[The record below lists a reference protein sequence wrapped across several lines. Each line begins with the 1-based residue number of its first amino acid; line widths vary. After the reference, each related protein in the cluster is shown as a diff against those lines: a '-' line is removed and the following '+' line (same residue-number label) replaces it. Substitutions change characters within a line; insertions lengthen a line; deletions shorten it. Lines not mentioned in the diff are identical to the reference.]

1 MVDIKREDLT
11 LQDWTKGISADEFA
25 WGSYFY
31 SEWIQTWYN
40 TKWFKL
46 GHRLDSEVLNYRS
59 DGYPVALSPSGFYWM
74 TAFTHDWRLETQETY
89 NGSLNGDW
97 DMDWGWAL
105 YAKLANITTSWVN
118 WVTYWTKAI
127 AIRKS
132 YIDVVDFDWLFR
144 PAQDLLTNTHLSD
157 NAGWTV
163 WTWWTITDD
172 WAEHTSWTWTL
183 TTTFTTT
190 DSTRVRI
197 AVKVRNV
204 TTWSFTLNV
213 GSLTET
219 VKNDWWYVMYAIA
232 NTWEAA
238 TLTITPTNN
247 FDWTVEIANVHE
259 VDTSKVEVAKA
270 EITTSDTHPCVL
282 RWWELYIGSW
292 NKVDI
297 ISLKDWWVI
306 TKSLVDENETI
317 VDIVQQA
324 WNLIIWTTDGFNSR
338 QYYWNWVDSIASEA
352 IEWKWLIIKAVANTE
367 TVCYVLTTSWDSTG
381 SIEWYQY
388 RLYAVSG
395 YQRSLLANKMY
406 FPNSQRNL
414 DQEQYNFQKKFDFND
429 VESSK
434 SMCMY
439 LDSLFIPWCDGI
451 YKYWNEIPWMRT
463 VWSRPIR
470 YPLGSHRILLQQ
482 RWLYFCMSYQL
493 EQTNYIWQINEQRYL
508 SNGYLVTEWIYRDKI
523 GTRKNIEKLKIWY
536 KNVASED
543 GNIKVYAIVDDD
555 YFWRF
560 TVSWVTNR
568 PAVWDTYTVAHQ
580 TTWEVIA
587 VDKNNNIIT
596 FRTVNNLGSYLGQS
610 ANSLSKVSW
619 DGDASITIEWYDN
632 MCLIKTIESEK
643 QGYWADL
650 IFGKDFVNNYMP
662 YWYKLQLVIELN
674 TIDSKLTP
682 EIYEISIN
690 SDITDI
696 VL

>member
-1 MVDIKREDLT
+1 MVDIKRQDLT

-31 SEWIQTWYN
+31 SEWVQTWYN

-46 GHRLDSEVLNYRS
+46 GYRLDSEVLNYRS
-59 DGYPVALSPSGFYWM
+59 DWYPVALSPSWFYWI

-89 NGSLNGDW
+89 NGSVNGDW

-105 YAKLANITTSWVN
+105 YAKLANLTTNWVN
-118 WVTYWTKAI
+118 WITYWTKAI
-127 AIRKS
+127 ALRQS
-132 YIDVVDFDWLFR
+132 YVDVVDFDWLFN
-144 PAQDLLTNTHLSD
+144 PASELLTNTHLSD

-163 WTWWTITDD
+163 GTWWTITDN
-172 WAEHTSWTWTL
+172 WAVHTSWTWTL
-183 TTTFTTT
+183 TTDFT
-190 DSTRVRI
+190 STASNRVRI

-204 TTWSFTLNV
+204 TTWSFTMNV

-219 VKNDWWYVMYAIA
+219 VRTEWWYVMYAIV
-232 NTWEAA
+232 NSWNSA

-247 FDWTVEIANVHE
+247 FDWTIEIANVHE
-259 VDTSKVEVAKA
+259 VDTSKVEVGKA
-270 EITTSDTHPCVL
+270 EITTSDEHPCVL
-282 RWWELYIGSW
+282 WWWELYIGSW

-297 ISLKDWWVI
+297 VNLRDWWVI

-317 VDIVQQA
+317 VDITQQA
-324 WNLIIWTTDGFNSR
+324 WNLIIRATDGFNSR
-338 QYYWNWVDSIASEA
+338 QYYWNWVDAVATEV
-352 IEWKWLIIKAVANTE
+352 IEWKWLIIKWVTNTE
-367 TVCYVLTTSWDSTG
+367 TVCYVLTTSWATTWSV
-381 SIEWYQY
+381 EWYQY

-395 YQRSLLANKMY
+395 YQRNLLANKMY

-463 VWSRPIR
+463 VRSRPIR
-470 YPLGSHRILLQQ
+470 YPLWASRILLQQ
-482 RWLYFCMSYQL
+482 RWLYFCMSYTL
-493 EQTNYIWQINEQRYL
+493 DGVNYIWQINEQSYL
-508 SNGYLVTEWIYRDKI
+508 SNWYLVSEWIYWDKI
-523 GTRKNIEKLKIWY
+523 GTRKNIEKMKIWY

-560 TVSWVTNR
+560 KVTWITNR
-568 PAVWDTYTVAHQ
+568 PTVWAVYNVANQ
-580 TTWEVIA
+580 TTAEVIS
-587 VDKNNNIIT
+587 VDKTNNLIT
-596 FRTVNNLGSYLGQS
+596 FRTLNNLWSYLWQS
-610 ANSLSKVSW
+610 NTTLTKVSW
-619 DGDASITIEWYDN
+619 EWDDSITTAWYDN

-643 QGYWADL
+643 QWYGSDL
-650 IFGKDFVNNYMP
+650 IFWKDFVNNYMP

-674 TIDSKLTP
+674 SIDSKLTP

>member
-1 MVDIKREDLT
+1 MVDVKREDLT

-31 SEWIQTWYN
+31 SEWVQTWYN

-46 GHRLDSEVLNYRS
+46 WYRLDSDVLNYRN

-105 YAKLANITTSWVN
+105 YAKLANITTNWVN
-118 WVTYWTKAI
+118 WITYWTQAI

-132 YIDVVDFDWLFR
+132 YVDVVDFDWLFN
-144 PAQDLLTNTHLSD
+144 PANELLSNTHLSD
-157 NAGWTV
+157 DAGWTV
-163 WTWWTITDD
+163 WTWWNITEN

-183 TTTFTTT
+183 ITDFTTT
-190 DSTRVRI
+190 DSSRVRI

-204 TTWSFTLNV
+204 TKWNFTLNV

-219 VKNDWWYVMYAIA
+219 VKDDWWYVMYAIA
-232 NTWEAA
+232 NTWTPA

-297 ISLKDWWVI
+297 ISLKDWGVI

-317 VDIVQQA
+317 VDITQQA

-352 IEWKWLIIKAVANTE
+352 IEWKWLVIKWVTNTE
-367 TVCYVLTTSWDSTG
+367 TVCYVLTTSWATTWSV
-381 SIEWYQY
+381 EWYQY

-406 FPNSQRNL
+406 FPNSQDNL

-429 VESSK
+429 VQSSK

-482 RWLYFCMSYQL
+482 RWLYFCISYQL
-493 EQTNYIWQINEQRYL
+493 HQTNYIWQINEQRYL
-508 SNGYLVTEWIYRDKI
+508 SNGYLVTEWIYRDKLW
-523 GTRKNIEKLKIWY
+523 TRKNIEKLKIWY

-543 GNIKVYAIVDDD
+543 WNIKVYAIVDDD

-560 TVSWVTNR
+560 KVDWITNR
-568 PAVWDTYTVAHQ
+568 PTVWAVYNVANQ
-580 TTWEVIA
+580 TTAEVIN
-587 VDKNNNIIT
+587 VDEDNNLIT
-596 FRTVNNLGSYLGQS
+596 FRTLNNLWSYLWQS
-610 ANSLSKVSW
+610 NTTLTKVSGEW
-619 DGDASITIEWYDN
+619 DDSITTEWYDN

-643 QGYWADL
+643 QGYGSDL
-650 IFGKDFVNNYMP
+650 VFGKDFVNNYMP

-690 SDITDI
+690 SDVTDI
-696 VL
+696 IL

>member
-1 MVDIKREDLT
+1 MVDVKREDLT

-31 SEWIQTWYN
+31 AEWIQTWYN

-46 GHRLDSEVLNYRS
+46 GYRLDSEVLNYRS
-59 DGYPVALSPSGFYWM
+59 DWYPVALSPSWFYWI

-89 NGSLNGDW
+89 NGSLIWDW

-105 YAKLANITTSWVN
+105 YAKLANLSTNWVN
-118 WVTYWTKAI
+118 GITYWTKAI
-127 AIRKS
+127 ALRQS
-132 YIDVVDFDWLFR
+132 YVDVVDFDWLFN
-144 PAQDLLTNTHLSD
+144 PANELLSNTHLSD

-163 WTWWTITDD
+163 WAWWTITDN

-183 TTTFTTT
+183 TTDFT
-190 DSTRVRI
+190 STASNRVRI

-204 TTWSFTLNV
+204 TTWNITLNV

-219 VKNDWWYVMYAIA
+219 VRTEWWYVMYAIVNSW
-232 NTWEAA
+232 NTA

-247 FDWTVEIANVHE
+247 FDWTIEIANVHE
-259 VDTSKVEVAKA
+259 VDTSKVEVGKA
-270 EITTSDTHPCVL
+270 EITTSDEHPCVL
-282 RWWELYIGSW
+282 WWWELYIGSW

-297 ISLKDWWVI
+297 VNLRDWWVI

-317 VDIVQQA
+317 VDITQQA
-324 WNLIIWTTDGFNSR
+324 WNLIIRATDGFNSR
-338 QYYWNWVDSIASEA
+338 QYYWNWVDAVATEV
-352 IEWKWLIIKAVANTE
+352 IEWKWLIIKWVTNTE
-367 TVCYVLTTSWDSTG
+367 TVCYVLTTSWATTWSV
-381 SIEWYQY
+381 EWYQY

-395 YQRSLLANKMY
+395 YQRNLLANKMY

-470 YPLGSHRILLQQ
+470 YPLWASRILLQQ
-482 RWLYFCMSYQL
+482 RWLYFCMSYTL
-493 EQTNYIWQINEQRYL
+493 DWVNYIWQINEQRYL
-508 SNGYLVTEWIYRDKI
+508 SNWYLVSEWIYWDKI
-523 GTRKNIEKLKIWY
+523 GTRKNIEKMKIWY

-560 TVSWVTNR
+560 KVTWVTNR
-568 PAVWDTYTVAHQ
+568 PTVWAVYNVANQ
-580 TTWEVIA
+580 TTAEVIN
-587 VDKNNNIIT
+587 VDKDNNLIT
-596 FRTVNNLGSYLGQS
+596 FRTLNNLWSYLWQS
-610 ANSLSKVSW
+610 NTTLTKVSW
-619 DGDASITIEWYDN
+619 EWDDSITTAWYDN
-632 MCLIKTIESEK
+632 MCLIKTIESDK

-674 TIDSKLTP
+674 TSDSKLTP

>member
-1 MVDIKREDLT
+1 
-11 LQDWTKGISADEFA
+11 
-25 WGSYFY
+25 
-31 SEWIQTWYN
+31 
-40 TKWFKL
+40 
-46 GHRLDSEVLNYRS
+46 
-59 DGYPVALSPSGFYWM
+59 
-74 TAFTHDWRLETQETY
+74 
-89 NGSLNGDW
+89 
-97 DMDWGWAL
+97 
-105 YAKLANITTSWVN
+105 
-118 WVTYWTKAI
+118 
-127 AIRKS
+127 
-132 YIDVVDFDWLFR
+132 
-144 PAQDLLTNTHLSD
+144 
-157 NAGWTV
+157 
-163 WTWWTITDD
+163 
-172 WAEHTSWTWTL
+172 
-183 TTTFTTT
+183 
-190 DSTRVRI
+190 
-197 AVKVRNV
+197 
-204 TTWSFTLNV
+204 
-213 GSLTET
+213 
-219 VKNDWWYVMYAIA
+219 
-232 NTWEAA
+232 
-238 TLTITPTNN
+238 
-247 FDWTVEIANVHE
+247 
-259 VDTSKVEVAKA
+259 
-270 EITTSDTHPCVL
+270 
-282 RWWELYIGSW
+282 
-292 NKVDI
+292 
-297 ISLKDWWVI
+297 
-306 TKSLVDENETI
+306 
-317 VDIVQQA
+317 VQQA

-367 TVCYVLTTSWDSTG
+367 TVCYVLTTSWATTG
-381 SIEWYQY
+381 TIYWYQY

-395 YQRSLLANKMY
+395 YQRSLLANKIY
-406 FPNSQRNL
+406 FPDSDNNL

-429 VESSK
+429 VQNSK
-434 SMCMY
+434 SMCIF

-470 YPLGSHRILLQQ
+470 YPLWANKIVLGQ
-482 RWLYFCMSYQL
+482 RWVYFCIAYSL
-493 EQTNYIWQINEQRYL
+493 DGVNYIWQINEQRYL
-508 SNGYLVTEWIYRDKI
+508 SNGYLVTEWIYRDKL

-543 GNIKVYAIVDDD
+543 WNIKVYAIVDDD

-560 TVSWVTNR
+560 KVSWVTNR

-587 VDKNNNIIT
+587 VDKTNNIIT

-619 DGDASITIEWYDN
+619 DGDNSITTEWYDN